1 MQLFIPDIGTLVK
14 LEQDWTFTLYDEYR
28 NQSLFEKLNKKRENQ
43 IVELPK
49 GLVLKIDRIY
59 VRKGL
64 SQYSSITF
72 RIPKP
77 KNKKEKEDMP
87 LNGDFNGVLFWVK
100 LHEVNGTEFSIVNKN
115 KETKELFESF
125 YSNLEKDSIEKFGVQ
140 KCTKLM
146 AQINRLLGSGINI
159 NNFSTHE
166 NYDQFMNKMMKR
178 IKKGDFMEEFLT
190 SSIKQEIRDF
200 KIKKLVG

>member
-1 MQLFIPDIGTLVK
+1 MQLFIPEIGTLIK
-14 LEQDWTFTLYDEYR
+14 LEENWTFTLYDEYR
-28 NQSLFEKLNKKRENQ
+28 NDSLFKKLNKKRENQ

-77 KNKKEKEDMP
+77 KNKIEREYMP
-87 LNGDFNGVLFWVK
+87 LNDEFSKIVFWVK
-100 LHEVNGTEFSIVNKN
+100 LHDINGTEFSIVSKN
-115 KETKELFESF
+115 KETKELFEKF
-125 YSNLEKDSIEKFGVQ
+125 YNQLESETIEKFGVQ

-146 AQINRLLGSGINI
+146 AQINRLLDSGINV

-166 NYDQFMNKMMKR
+166 NYDQFLNKMLRR
-178 IKKGDFMEEFLT
+178 IKDGDFMKDFLI
-190 SSIKQEIRDF
+190 SSIKQEIREF
-200 KIKKLVG
+200 KIKKIME

>member
-125 YSNLEKDSIEKFGVQ
+125 YSNLEKDTHYITELKAY
-140 KCTKLM
+140 C
-146 AQINRLLGSGINI
+146 
-159 NNFSTHE
+159 FSE
-166 NYDQFMNKMMKR
+166 L
-178 IKKGDFMEEFLT
+178 KKVFP
-190 SSIKQEIRDF
+190 EI
-200 KIKKLVG
+200 KIKFVRGTNLIIDYPAGKIPFKDFDKFFGSTITLQE

>member
-72 RIPKP
+72 RVPNPKS
-77 KNKKEKEDMP
+77 KIEKEYMP
-87 LNGDFNGVLFWVK
+87 FNEEFNKVLFWVK

-125 YSNLEKDSIEKFGVQ
+125 YSNLEKDTIEKFGVQ

-200 KIKKLVG
+200 KIKKLVE